1 MQIYDKN
8 NGLLLDTLAQLR
20 TSATD
25 AGSGG
30 SKITLLKRARSKYIS
45 NGISLKLA
53 DLDTDLKQSYY
64 NTYHC
69 ASALE
74 QHDNKI
80 TGKYCNNRWC
90 LTCNRIRT
98 AKLINGYKQTLSEL
112 EDKTFVTLTVPNVS
126 ANVLSE
132 TLDTMLKTFKDIQ
145 EVFRKR
151 RKSPIIGIRKLEVTF
166 NPERCDFHPHFHL
179 VVSGHDIADEIVLE
193 WLKRNETANIK
204 GQDVRQA
211 DDNSVMELFKY
222 FTKIVTKKTI
232 YIQALDTIFLAM
244 RNRRVFQPMGI
255 EKNVPEDIESLQ
267 AEVIEDLKFREAVWT
282 WIDSDWVNPET
293 GETLTG
299 YEPSE
304 NVTKLIKAIK

>member
-1 MQIYDKN
+1 MQIYDKKT
-8 NGLLLDTLAQLR
+8 GLLLDTLAQLR

-25 AGSGG
+25 AGCGG

-53 DLDTDLKQSYY
+53 DLDTDLKKSYY

-98 AKLINGYKQTLSEL
+98 AKLINGYRQTLSEL
-112 EDKTFVTLTVPNVS
+112 NEKTFVTLTIPNVS
-126 ANVLSE
+126 GNVLAE

-151 RKSPIIGIRKLEVTF
+151 RKTPIIGIRKLEVTF

-179 VVSGHDIADEIVLE
+179 VVSGYEVANEIVLE

-211 DDNSVMELFKY
+211 DDNSIMELFKY
-222 FTKIVTKKTI
+222 FTKIVTKKSV
-232 YIQALDTIFLAM
+232 YISALDTIFSAM

-255 EKNVPEDIESLQ
+255 EKNVSEDIEDIQ
-267 AEVIEDLKFREAVWT
+267 AEVIEDLQFREAVWT

-299 YEPSE
+299 YTPSE
-304 NVTKLIKAIK
+304 NVTTLINSIK

>member
-1 MQIYDKN
+1 MQIYDKKT
-8 NGLLLDTLAQLR
+8 GFLLDTLAQLR

-25 AGSGG
+25 AGFGG
-30 SKITLLKRARSKYIS
+30 TEKTLLKRARSKYIS
-45 NGISLKLA
+45 NGIALKLA

-69 ASALE
+69 ANALE

-98 AKLINGYKQTLSEL
+98 AKLINGYKQTLSDL
-112 EDKTFVTLTVPNVS
+112 NDKTFVTLTVPNVS

-151 RKSPIIGIRKLEVTF
+151 RKNPIVGIRKLEVTF
-166 NPERCDFHPHFHL
+166 NAERCDFHPHFHL

-193 WLKRNETANIK
+193 WLKRNETANIL
-204 GQDVRQA
+204 GQDVRPA

-222 FTKIVTKKTI
+222 FTKIVTKKVI
-232 YIQALDTIFLAM
+232 YVQALDTIFSAM

-255 EKNVPEDIESLQ
+255 EKNVSEDIESLQ

-282 WIDSDWVNPET
+282 WIESDWVNPET

-304 NVTKLIKAIK
+304 NVTKLINSIK